1 MSDDKKLDFD
11 GKGFS
16 KEEFTPEERAEQRE
30 RNYHFDAHFL
40 SVEDFLKATGLLGL
54 SKLMKGMPSIIK
66 GIGGAAVIGGAMT
79 YLKAKGLL

>member
-1 MSDDKKLDFD
+1 MSDEKKLKFS

-30 RNYHFDAHFL
+30 RSYHFDTHFL

-54 SKLMKGMPSIIK
+54 SKVMRGMPSVVK
-66 GIGGAAVIGGAMT
+66 GIAWVSAVGAALT
-79 YLKAKGLL
+79 FLKAKGLL